1 MGPQR
6 GSATCG
12 AGRRA
17 ADPAAAMPRAW
28 GGGSASGGFP
38 REGPRADSVALP
50 SALASSDWCRVNC
63 QDGRV
68 GADFTRGN
76 GRDPMNF
83 HSVSLLGK
91 PALTVTLHK

>member
-1 MGPQR
+1 MGSLLIVR
-6 GSATCG
+6 M
-12 AGRRA
+12 GR
-17 ADPAAAMPRAW
+17 M
-28 GGGSASGGFP
+28 
-38 REGPRADSVALP
+38 
-50 SALASSDWCRVNC
+50 
-63 QDGRV
+63 